1 VKAVSA
7 LDEMIAEAMATTER
21 LAAILDRIES
31 RESQP

>member
-1 VKAVSA
+1 MT
-7 LDEMIAEAMATTER
+7 LDELIAEAMATAER